1 MATPIVQ
8 SGNYS
13 LLIDTG
19 FIVDGFTLDDNPK
32 GVLNNTEYVLDGT
45 TQFADVTD
53 GTLNIA
59 IKRGRRDVG
68 DQFSAGTMYFTLND
82 TLAGGVFN
90 PFDTNSPFYD
100 TAESKPG
107 LAPMRQ
113 VELIRYDL
121 INNPELLFTGYIV
134 NYDYNFALG
143 GNNTVTVFCADQFY
157 LLAQTY
163 LDAYNPTPETSGER
177 IATVLALPEVDYT
190 DPTNIATGTVNLGHD
205 NDYNVP
211 EGTNV
216 LQYLSQ
222 INETA
227 EFGRLFMS
235 RDGVLTFQER
245 IGATLSSPLVN
256 FYDDG
261 TNTPFDTVGITFEA
275 DQVVNRVA
283 ITALDGKNA
292 VDEDLT
298 SIATYFIQT
307 TSITNSLLHDQG
319 EIDAAAAYLLNGE
332 PEARYTDVSV
342 GFMSLSAA
350 QRDAVAIVDI
360 GDTIT
365 IEKSFATGVT
375 TTSLAQELSVEG
387 VEHAIDFATGHRVTF
402 FTAPTT
408 IVFELI
414 LDDSTY
420 GVLDAL
426 NVLG

>member
-1 MATPIVQ
+1 MATPIIQ

-19 FIVDGFTLDDNPK
+19 FIVDAFTLGDNPK
-32 GVLNNTEYVLDGT
+32 GILGNTDYVLTGT

-53 GTLNIA
+53 GTLNVA

-121 INNPELLFTGYIV
+121 SNNPELLFTGYIV

-245 IGATLSSPLVN
+245 IGATLSSPVVN
-256 FYDDG
+256 FHDDG

-307 TSITNSLLHDQG
+307 TSITNSLLADQG

-387 VEHAIDFATGHRVTF
+387 VEHSIDFATGHRVTF

-414 LDDSTY
+414 LGDSTY
-420 GVLDAL
+420 GTISTT